1 MQDGDATH
9 AALQAG
15 PDTAGRLVHSSLFP
29 KNIMFLINL
38 HLASGDVV
46 VAVGSVVAVVVVA
59 AVVVAVV
66 VVAVV
71 VVVVLTGM
79 PGVVGTSGKQYCWS
93 SAGNIKVQ
101 FFALIRMAE

>member
-1 MQDGDATH
+1 
-9 AALQAG
+9 
-15 PDTAGRLVHSSLFP
+15 
-29 KNIMFLINL
+29 MFLINL

-66 VVAVV
+66 VV
-71 VVVVLTGM
+71 VVLTGM

-93 SAGNIKVQ
+93 NAGNIKVQ